1 MSEKEVI
8 NMTVDELFGENS
20 GIELSVVNKTKP
32 SKNDM
37 DEVINKV
44 FGKKKKTVESLSES
58 EESNIADED
67 FVVTEEMFI
76 EAVGRPPIYDELKR
90 CNCKEE
96 KVGHMFC
103 GWCKECNGPR
113 FICGHRKENKNDKK
127 N

>member
-1 MSEKEVI
+1 MSDREIV

-20 GIELSVVNKTKP
+20 GIELSVVSETKP

-44 FGKKKKTVESLSES
+44 FGKKKKTIESLSE
-58 EESNIADED
+58 ESKDDDED
-67 FVVTEEMFI
+67 FVVTEGMFI
-76 EAVGRPPIYDELKR
+76 KAVGRPPIYDELER

-96 KVGHMFC
+96 KIGHMLC

-113 FICGHRKENKNDKK
+113 FICGHRREKK
-127 N
+127 